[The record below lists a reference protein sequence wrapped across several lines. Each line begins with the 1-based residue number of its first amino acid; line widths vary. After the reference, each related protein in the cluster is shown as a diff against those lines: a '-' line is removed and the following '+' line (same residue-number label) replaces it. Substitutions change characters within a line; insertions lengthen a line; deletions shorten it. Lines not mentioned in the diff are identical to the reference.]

1 MDLPNLARH
10 LILQFIIEVISNF
23 GIILGILL
31 LSVLGINRLFIPI
44 GVLFIGIYNIL
55 TQWALRKKILK
66 RYQKQK

>member
-1 MDLPNLARH
+1 MDLPNFARH

-55 TQWALRKKILK
+55 TQWALRKKF
-66 RYQKQK
+66 